1 VRVEQADGFARSLLG
16 EAARPDDPRRSRA
29 VLGWLL
35 ERAAERGHTALGE
48 QPLGA
53 ALRQYGVPDPAEA
66 LHAGVQDG
74 TVLVFRAD
82 AGSRTAAEADA
93 DADDE
98 AAETPVPLLFGLDRY
113 ALAEESLADG
123 LGRLRGTFTGA
134 ADEAGRWA
142 AAASDA
148 PSASAAELIRAAAG
162 HGLVVHTGGNAARAE
177 PAALVA
183 AARSLGLRAALA
195 DASDAARGFATLP
208 AGPDGVFE
216 LDLLA
221 VLDAGQLDVEAAA
234 ALVESVPDGA
244 RLVLSGDPAL
254 LGAPAGPG
262 QVLADLLAA
271 RACPQVA
278 SRTPD
283 PGPLGELTSAVA
295 FGELAAVDA
304 PDREIVIVPVRDP
317 GEAVHRAVQLVADS
331 VPRAIGVP
339 PERTVVVVPGHGGPA
354 GTRALNAALKQRL
367 NPGPGRFGGF
377 DPGDR
382 VAWSPAPGRALHGTV
397 VGGDAAG
404 LHLECAGGRDTV
416 PPAAVAVPG
425 TVRHG
430 WAITAHQALGA
441 HWAAVVTVLPG
452 DAGPSLDRAWL
463 YTAFSRAE
471 RHLSVVQGVDSPAL
485 ARIVAE
491 VPARPRTTRL
501 RTILAEQAA
510 DAESES

>member
-1 VRVEQADGFARSLLG
+1 
-16 EAARPDDPRRSRA
+16 
-29 VLGWLL
+29 
-35 ERAAERGHTALGE
+35 
-48 QPLGA
+48 
-53 ALRQYGVPDPAEA
+53 VPDPAGA
-66 LHAGVQDG
+66 LEAGVQEG

-82 AGSRTAAEADA
+82 APTGEADA
-93 DADDE
+93 GAGADDAADAAD
-98 AAETPVPLLFGLDRY
+98 AAEVPVPLLFGLDRY

-123 LGRLRGTFTGA
+123 LGRLRGTFEEAARGA
-134 ADEAGRWA
+134 RGAEEAGRWA
-142 AAASDA
+142 AAASGA

-208 AGPDGVFE
+208 AGADGVFE

-221 VLDAGQLDVEAAA
+221 VLDAGQLDVETAA

-397 VGGDAAG
+397 VAGDAAG
-404 LHLECAGGRDTV
+404 LHLECAGGRVTV

-430 WAITAHQALGA
+430 WAVTAHQALSA

-471 RHLSVVQGVDSPAL
+471 RHLSVVQGVDSPTL

-510 DAESES
+510 DAEAES